1 MCAREAIR
9 IMKEQTPKGGRNY
22 IMAAEDVARVAL
34 LMAAL
39 PDQVNLYEA
48 IILPNQM
55 KSFIGRG

>member
-1 MCAREAIR
+1 
-9 IMKEQTPKGGRNY
+9 MKEQTPKGGRNY